1 MMKIYKSINRVG
13 LSAHER
19 IALDDDVQRKGYF
32 TEQ

>member
-1 MMKIYKSINRVG
+1 MMKIYKSISRDV
-13 LSAHER
+13 LSAYER